1 MNKLKAPLK
10 RFSVAGMAL
19 CITLLSYAQIDAFN
33 AVKEGKA
40 ISTNPEVMYT
50 MYTGMSKYDL
60 EQNFS
65 NITGWKKL
73 NLSNFF
79 SISREYSSWDTIKA
93 GANVTQ
99 SVGVTFD
106 KTDRIIYM
114 TNNFNIDS
122 LRYANEVYDSMYQTL
137 KNNYGE
143 PKKSVSA
150 EGNIRQSEWVN
161 GDHTYQL
168 TIFHYNYNNY
178 TVKLFVGADRF
189 LIREL

>member
-1 MNKLKAPLK
+1 MNTLKSPLK
-10 RFSVAGMAL
+10 RFSVACMAL
-19 CITLLSYAQIDAFN
+19 CITLFSYAQIDAFN
-33 AVKEGKA
+33 AVKEAKA
-40 ISTNPEVMYT
+40 ISSNPEVIYT
-50 MYTGMSKYDL
+50 MYTGMSKHDL

-65 NITGWKKL
+65 NVTGWKIS
-73 NLSNFF
+73 NYYNFF

-99 SVGVTFD
+99 LVGVTLD
-106 KTDRIIYM
+106 KTDHIIYM

-137 KNNYGE
+137 KDNYGE
-143 PKKSVSA
+143 PKIS
-150 EGNIRQSEWVN
+150 GNYERNTRQAEWVN

-168 TIFHYNYNNY
+168 TIFPFNSNSY

-189 LIREL
+189 IKRAL

>member
-1 MNKLKAPLK
+1 MNTLKSPLK
-10 RFSVAGMAL
+10 HFSVACMAL

-33 AVKEGKA
+33 AVKEAKA
-40 ISTNPEVMYT
+40 ISANPEVLYT
-50 MYTGMSKYDL
+50 MYTGMSKHDL

-65 NITGWKKL
+65 NITGWKKS
-73 NLSNFF
+73 NHSNFF
-79 SISREYSSWDTIKA
+79 SISREYSSWDTIRA

-99 SVGVTFD
+99 LVGVTFD
-106 KTDRIIYM
+106 KTDHIIYM
-114 TNNFNIDS
+114 HNNFSIDS

-143 PKKSVSA
+143 PNKSVSD
-150 EGNIRQSEWVN
+150 ERNIRQSEWVN

-168 TIFHYNYNNY
+168 TIFPYNYTIY
-178 TVKLFVGADRF
+178 TVQLFVGADRF